1 MAAEQPMGWIAHSL
15 PNKLQRAEHC
25 VVHNWGILR
34 LSLTAK
40 FHIFTFLKLIQ
51 AITAESVQ
59 ERILKHFSK
68 V

>member
-1 MAAEQPMGWIAHSL
+1 MVWIAHSL
-15 PNKLQRAEHC
+15 PNKLQSVEHC
-25 VVHNWGILR
+25 VVHNSGILP

-51 AITAESVQ
+51 VIIAESVQ